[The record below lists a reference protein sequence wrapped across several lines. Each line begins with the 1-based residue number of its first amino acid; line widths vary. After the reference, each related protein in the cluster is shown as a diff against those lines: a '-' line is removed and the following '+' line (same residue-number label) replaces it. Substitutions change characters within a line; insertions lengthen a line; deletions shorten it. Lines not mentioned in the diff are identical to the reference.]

1 MTCGYTQSTKFF
13 GTESH
18 ETISDSIV
26 NFYKKNKFGLLIGFG
41 STFWSLKDFDIYD
54 NRNLNDSTGEN
65 DFLRG
70 SSINSLPNF
79 NLIFIKNFKKNMLFI
94 SPGIR
99 TISAKLRSTIPFYKD
114 LEVNQVQIELP
125 IIYNIN
131 LNKNISMNFGIS
143 PKGSIWGN
151 FLGYYNYKSAYLRY
165 SEEGLI
171 HKEKSPSGSYS
182 LVSSDYFNLSS
193 DETAHQIFL
202 DKPDLD
208 ENGFPQ
214 LFELSLISGID
225 LLLDKKNRLNKKN
238 RINLSY
244 RIDLK
249 RSTHTVLELSN
260 SPNVWDYYYDS
271 YVTSSNLQYFEI
283 NYIHLF

>member
-1 MTCGYTQSTKFF
+1 MTCGYTQSNKFF
-13 GTESH
+13 RAESH

-41 STFWSLKDFDIYD
+41 STFWSIKDVAIYD
-54 NRNLNDSTGEN
+54 NRSMFGGTGEN
-65 DFLRG
+65 NFLRG

-99 TISAKLRSTIPFYKD
+99 TISAKLRSKIPFHKD
-114 LEVNQVQIELP
+114 LQVNQVQIELP
-125 IIYNIN
+125 IIYNIK

-143 PKGSIWGN
+143 PTSSLFGN
-151 FLGYYNYKSAYLRY
+151 FLVNYNYTTAYLRY

-171 HKEKSPSGSYS
+171 HKEKSHGISQDNFIS
-182 LVSSDYFNLSS
+182 LDYDNISS
-193 DETAHQIFL
+193 DEIAYQIFL
-202 DKPDLD
+202 DKPVRNSIYQRQRL
-208 ENGFPQ
+208 G
-214 LFELSLISGID
+214 LSLISGID
-225 LLLDKKNRLNKKN
+225 LKLNKKN

-244 RIDLK
+244 RIDLIN
-249 RSTHTVLELSN
+249 STITVWELKE
-260 SPNVWDYYYDS
+260 DYS
-271 YVTSSNLQYFEI
+271 YNEETSSYLQYFEI